1 MISYFDKMNSIL
13 GSVVP
18 LAMFILLL
26 REGKPSWHVL
36 FPYGHYPNSFRPT
49 RPLSNGQAWKKSAPN
64 HPGKPLPPPPL
75 PFGQCPWKQHISNR
89 GFPIMQYS
97 ETKTENQGLASS
109 FRNIIYRNL
118 YFIVKVQIVL
128 IQGQSHLDEQTGI
141 CAFTNDLWDILKSSV

>member
-1 MISYFDKMNSIL
+1 M
-13 GSVVP
+13 GS
-18 LAMFILLL
+18 
-26 REGKPSWHVL
+26 E
-36 FPYGHYPNSFRPT
+36 
-49 RPLSNGQAWKKSAPN
+49 KSAPLC
-64 HPGKPLPPPPL
+64 PFDREGAGGLKI
-75 PFGQCPWKQHISNR
+75 FGQCPWKQHISNR

-141 CAFTNDLWDILKSSV
+141 CAFTNDL